1 MPYFSVV
8 IATRNRP
15 QLLRQALDSVL
26 AQTLQDIEIIVVN
39 DGSAAEYQLEYE
51 SIIGSI
57 DTRHVRFFSLIVRP
71 QGHGA
76 SYARNFGVA
85 KANAPYL
92 CFLDDD
98 DWWID
103 ANHLERAQVVIADS
117 GTPVDLYMTNQA
129 AFLHD
134 KLQLGPI
141 WIEDLPAIL
150 SKLGNRP
157 DRNGTHNV
165 VAEELLL
172 SLGFCHLNTLIVRRS
187 LYDEIGGLDENTRW
201 EEDRDLYLRLID
213 SASIMKYAPVTVARH
228 NIPDPTKRSNLT
240 TMHTEFERRLSQ
252 LHLLDRAII
261 FSRHAAIREYGRR
274 HKSYTLKR
282 IAELLT
288 SGDRHAEAAFYARE
302 ALGAGPTIKW
312 AAYTAWRT
320 LQGLANRS
328 P

>member
-15 QLLRQALDSVL
+15 HLLRQALDSVL
-26 AQTLQDIEIIVVN
+26 AQTWWDIEIIVVN
-39 DGSAAEYQLEYE
+39 DGSAVEHQLEYE
-51 SIIGSI
+51 SIVGSA
-57 DTRHVRFFSLIVRP
+57 DARRVRFFFLITRP

-85 KANAPYL
+85 EANAPYL

-98 DWWID
+98 DCWID
-103 ANHLERAQVVIADS
+103 PNHLGRAQAVIADS
-117 GTPVDLYMTNQA
+117 GTPVDLYMTNQT

-134 KLQLGPI
+134 EQQPGPI

-157 DRNGTHNV
+157 DRQGTHTV

-172 SLGFCHLNTLIVRRS
+172 SLGFCHLNTLIVRRA
-187 LYDEIGGLDENTRW
+187 LYDEIGGLDENIRW

-228 NIPDPTKRSNLT
+228 NIPDPAKRSNLT
-240 TMHTEFERRLSQ
+240 TAHTEFERRLSQ
-252 LHLLDRAII
+252 LRLLDRAVI
-261 FSRHAAIREYGRR
+261 FSRHATIREYGRR

-282 IAELLT
+282 ISELLAAD
-288 SGDRHAEAAFYARE
+288 GRHTEAAFYARE

-320 LQGLANRS
+320 LRGLANRS